1 MAMAIDP
8 YRLVQMDGTPEQ
20 VTDKLRDL
28 DAEGWQLLTILPYRP
43 DQSQQLI
50 VWEPWAVLRRVRTSE
65 DA

>member
-1 MAMAIDP
+1 MAIDP